1 MVELVCIAPIL
12 CTGMD
17 KWVFTNVAIMLQRIQ
32 PIMVQSSYQVSS
44 ALAISISTIQE

>member
-17 KWVFTNVAIMLQRIQ
+17 KWVFTYVAMLQMIQ
-32 PIMVQSSYQVSS
+32 PIMVQSSYQVS
-44 ALAISISTIQE
+44 

>member
-17 KWVFTNVAIMLQRIQ
+17 KWVFTNVAMLQRIQ